1 MSKEVT
7 TLVWRDVRKAADDLA
22 RDVNSELA
30 SGWEPQ
36 GGIASIQAGA
46 GVYLIQAM
54 FKRT

>member
-1 MSKEVT
+1 
-7 TLVWRDVRKAADDLA
+7 LVWRDVRKAADDLA